1 MVTKS
6 LLNSLKQFDYKLK
19 FKLFIKLT
27 TIILALNLIYILFF
41 AIFSSEMA
49 STLFIYNPFFSP
61 FIHSGLEHLLY
72 NLLFMVLVILPD
84 YNSNLGLN
92 NLVKLSLLISFIL
105 FPLVL
110 LNITTPMIGISG
122 LCYLLLA
129 RLLLTRKSF
138 PKFNIGVLLFFS
150 FYEFTSLGNS
160 DSISHL
166 CHCLGITI
174 GVVSVAINKK
184 WTFKQHQ
191 TPKYINNLND

>member
-6 LLNSLKQFDYKLK
+6 LLNSLKQFDYKFK

-49 STLFIYNPFFSP
+49 STLFIFNPLFSP

-129 RLLLTRKSF
+129 RVLLTRKSF

-174 GVVSVAINKK
+174 GVVSVALNKK

>member
-6 LLNSLKQFDYKLK
+6 FLNSLKQFDYKLK

-41 AIFSSEMA
+41 AFFSSDIA
-49 STLFIYNPFFSP
+49 STLFIYNPLFSP

-72 NLLFMVLVILPD
+72 NLLFLILVILPD

-92 NLVKLSLLISFIL
+92 NLVKFSLLISFIL

-122 LCYLLLA
+122 LCYLLLS
-129 RLLLTRKSF
+129 RVLLTRKSF
-138 PKFNIGVLLFFS
+138 PKFNIGFLLFFS

-174 GVVSVAINKK
+174 GVVSIVINKQ
-184 WTFKQHQ
+184 WMSKQHQ
-191 TPKYINNLND
+191 TSKYIRNLNN

>member
-19 FKLFIKLT
+19 LKLFIKVT

-41 AIFSSEMA
+41 AIFSSEIA
-49 STLFIYNPFFSP
+49 STLFIYNPLFSP

-84 YNSNLGLN
+84 CNSNLGIN

-129 RLLLTRKSF
+129 RVLLTRKSF

>member
-49 STLFIYNPFFSP
+49 STFFIYNPFFSP

-92 NLVKLSLLISFIL
+92 KLVKLSLLISFIL

-110 LNITTPMIGISG
+110 LNITTPIIGISG

-129 RLLLTRKSF
+129 RVLLTRKSF
-138 PKFNIGVLLFFS
+138 PKFNFGVLLFFS

-191 TPKYINNLND
+191 TPKFINNLND

>member
-1 MVTKS
+1 
-6 LLNSLKQFDYKLK
+6 
-19 FKLFIKLT
+19 LFIKLT

-41 AIFSSEMA
+41 AFFSSDIA
-49 STLFIYNPFFSP
+49 STLFIYNPLFSP

-72 NLLFMVLVILPD
+72 NLLFLILVILPD

-92 NLVKLSLLISFIL
+92 NLVKFSLLISFIL

-122 LCYLLLA
+122 LCYLLLS
-129 RLLLTRKSF
+129 RVLLTRKSF
-138 PKFNIGVLLFFS
+138 PKFNIGFLLFFS

-174 GVVSVAINKK
+174 GVVSIVINKQ
-184 WTFKQHQ
+184 WMSKQHQ
-191 TPKYINNLND
+191 TSKYIRNLNN

>member
-19 FKLFIKLT
+19 LKLFIKLT

-41 AIFSSEMA
+41 AIFSSEIA
-49 STLFIYNPFFSP
+49 STLFIYNPLFSP

-84 YNSNLGLN
+84 CNSNLGIN

-129 RLLLTRKSF
+129 RVLLTRKSF

-191 TPKYINNLND
+191 NPKYINNLND